1 MDHLPGRAGDY
12 CVLLDSGLQK
22 YCPLRSAATTTTSL
36 RSTTIDNEWQ
46 WLPEVD
52 LEESRRTVT
61 RARTVAQTVSVRDVD
76 QRHLTMMNPCP
87 VQSLQGKGKPR
98 GPGPSDDGRHHH
110 QHGMC
115 ARPCLLPAT
124 TTGAGRGGAGHQHH
138 RSLVAVPRRLLPCN
152 QTRQGQPPT
161 PPAPLPLPLSA
172 MPPFARSLADH
183 RRLAVA
189 ARHQGIIAIALARLP
204 LPASPAQI
212 SRPTI
217 RQSSPPR
224 SYLLCPE
231 KKHTGRIQGLC
242 LRVVVS
248 KQTSK
253 AAHIVSSRLRGQ
265 PLPAHL
271 ITSKAFASPI
281 QTAAAPN
288 PACTAPGVI
297 RLIITRLQLQML

>member
-1 MDHLPGRAGDY
+1 MEPRLFTEMDHLPGRAGDY

-124 TTGAGRGGAGHQHH
+124 TTPPPPGRGRGGAP
-138 RSLVAVPRRLLPCN
+138 A
-152 QTRQGQPPT
+152 PPLARCRPP
-161 PPAPLPLPLSA
+161 PPAA
-172 MPPFARSLADH
+172 MQPDQAGAATNSPRAAAPALKCDATVRSLAC
-183 RRLAVA
+183 R
-189 ARHQGIIAIALARLP
+189 P
-204 LPASPAQI
+204 SPARRRRPPPGHHRHRARSAAPARI
-212 SRPTI
+212 SRPNLKAHDT
-217 RQSSPPR
+217 
-224 SYLLCPE
+224 
-231 KKHTGRIQGLC
+231 
-242 LRVVVS
+242 S
-248 KQTSK
+248 KQPAPVVPFVSREK
-253 AAHIVSSRLRGQ
+253 AHRKDSGIVLARRREQANLEGCTHS
-265 PLPAHL
+265 
-271 ITSKAFASPI
+271 II
-281 QTAAAPN
+281 QAPGSAAAGPLDN
-288 PACTAPGVI
+288 
-297 RLIITRLQLQML
+297 